1 MSKTIAIVNTQP
13 PFGHETAKEAM
24 DLALIFG
31 SYEQDTHLY
40 FKGQGVLQL
49 VHYQDPSKL
58 LVKDFLKTFSA
69 FEFYDLENIYVCLES
84 LQELGMSE
92 DFHIEGVQMLN
103 KTDFEH
109 SVKQHNNVLV
119 F

>member
-1 MSKTIAIVNTQP
+1 MSKSIAIINTQP
-13 PFGHETAKEAM
+13 PFGHAAAKEAM

-49 VHYQDPSKL
+49 VNYKDPSEL
-58 LVKDFLKTFSA
+58 LIKDFLKTFSA
-69 FEFYDLENIYVCLES
+69 FEFYELENIYVCQES
-84 LQELGMSE
+84 LNELGVE
-92 DFHIEGVQMLN
+92 AKFHIEGVKLLN
-103 KTDFEH
+103 RVELEN
-109 SVKQHNNVLV
+109 SIKQHNNVLV